1 MRACSTWFVN
11 WACVCAWQ
19 GRLAG
24 EHSLS
29 ANQCTLPACAQATLL
44 HRMAMAVAR
53 SILHAMPSALP
64 GRRRTHKLP
73 MPLQRMLLA
82 VGLRGAVAYGLGK
95 AAALVVQGRT
105 RSVLRM
111 NAPCK

>member
-1 MRACSTWFVN
+1 
-11 WACVCAWQ
+11 
-19 GRLAG
+19 
-24 EHSLS
+24 
-29 ANQCTLPACAQATLL
+29 
-44 HRMAMAVAR
+44 MAVTR
-53 SILHAMPSALP
+53 SILHAMPSAPP